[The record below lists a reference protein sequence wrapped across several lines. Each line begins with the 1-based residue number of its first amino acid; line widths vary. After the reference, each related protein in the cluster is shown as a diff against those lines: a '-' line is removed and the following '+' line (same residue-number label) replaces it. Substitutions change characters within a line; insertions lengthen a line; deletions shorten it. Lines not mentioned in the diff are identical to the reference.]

1 MSAEA
6 FLKVER
12 KLRYT
17 FSRSNS
23 LSQFLFVWRQ
33 QQ

>member
-12 KLRYT
+12 DFVVMKIGADFLS
-17 FSRSNS
+17 FSG
-23 LSQFLFVWRQ
+23 FL
-33 QQ
+33 